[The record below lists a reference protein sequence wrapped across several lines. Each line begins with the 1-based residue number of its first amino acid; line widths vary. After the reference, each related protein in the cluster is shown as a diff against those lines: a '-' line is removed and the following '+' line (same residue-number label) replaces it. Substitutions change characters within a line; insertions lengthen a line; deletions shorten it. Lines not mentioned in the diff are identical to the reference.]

1 MNLLR
6 IKSVLLLSLCAL
18 LCFSFSVTGQSERVQ
33 IITSDIG
40 HFFEAYDR
48 VIAEPDSAE
57 RVRLVRDHYISKAS
71 PGLLAMMRARD
82 YQDYEYAEAMVR
94 YPQFWNA
101 IRHNQSVLLKD
112 ADQIERYVSQLRA
125 VYPELKQGAIY
136 FPMGIFRSAGTY
148 GDGNV
153 LLGAEFYLADEHT
166 PLHELPERIAA
177 MLRDGHP
184 RNVPLIA
191 LHEFIHTQQKP
202 WENFTIVH
210 ISLAEGVAEF
220 ISTLV
225 AEAPLSPA
233 VAFGKQNKE
242 RVLDRYMVEILRD
255 DDVWNWVWN
264 ANTNELSQR
273 DLGYY
278 IGYEICEWHYERA
291 EDKKQLIKELIELD
305 YSDEALFARMLDES
319 GFLPMT
325 WEQIGV
331 AYEAQRPTVK
341 RIVEFENGS
350 RAVSP
355 KTSVITLEFSEP
367 MNACCRSID
376 FDESKPGAFLEIK
389 KIIGWSDDMLRFS
402 FEVNKLK
409 RNTEY
414 QLIISGIPKADGG
427 NRLAPYTISFRTGK
441 K

>member
-1 MNLLR
+1 
-6 IKSVLLLSLCAL
+6 
-18 LCFSFSVTGQSERVQ
+18 
-33 IITSDIG
+33 
-40 HFFEAYDR
+40 
-48 VIAEPDSAE
+48 
-57 RVRLVRDHYISKAS
+57 
-71 PGLLAMMRARD
+71 
-82 YQDYEYAEAMVR
+82 
-94 YPQFWNA
+94 
-101 IRHNQSVLLKD
+101 
-112 ADQIERYVSQLRA
+112 
-125 VYPELKQGAIY
+125 
-136 FPMGIFRSAGTY
+136 MGIFRSAGTY

-225 AEAPLSPA
+225 AQAPLSPA
-233 VAFGKQNKE
+233 VVFGKQHKE

-255 DDVWNWVWN
+255 DDIWNWVWN
-264 ANTNELSQR
+264 ANNNELSER

-278 IGYEICEWHYERA
+278 IGYEICEWHYEQA

-305 YSDEALFARMLDES
+305 YSNEALFARMLDES

-325 WEQIGV
+325 WEEIGV

-350 RAVSP
+350 SSVSP
-355 KTSVITLEFSEP
+355 KTNVITLEFSEP

-402 FEVNKLK
+402 FEVSKLK
-409 RNTEY
+409 RNTDY
-414 QLIISGIPKADGG
+414 QLIISGIPKEDGG
-427 NRLAPYTISFRTGK
+427 NRLAPYTIAFRTGK
-441 K
+441 R